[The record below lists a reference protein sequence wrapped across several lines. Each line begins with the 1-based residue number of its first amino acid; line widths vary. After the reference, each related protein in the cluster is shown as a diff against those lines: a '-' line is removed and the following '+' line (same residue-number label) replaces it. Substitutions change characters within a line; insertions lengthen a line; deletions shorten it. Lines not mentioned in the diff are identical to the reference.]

1 MDKHMPH
8 LLVMYKVCAS
18 SPRRAT
24 EEPRRAEV
32 PLPLPS
38 PTGLASLS
46 RPRARGNGR
55 RWRRCPNQDAAHK
68 HTPSDSD
75 CLLSS
80 FSKKI
85 SCYFYGSSFCTLQ
98 VLGRRALTLHFV
110 IPVFSGHSL
119 MGVFRSHKIYKLSI
133 TYITSPVTLKH

>member
-75 CLLSS
+75 CLDCLLSS

-98 VLGRRALTLHFV
+98 VLGRRALTRRQRRDVLLSSRALSFLSFQA
-110 IPVFSGHSL
+110 IHSFIH
-119 MGVFRSHKIYKLSI
+119 GTAR
-133 TYITSPVTLKH
+133 

>member
-46 RPRARGNGR
+46 RPRARGSGR
-55 RWRRCPNQDAAHK
+55 RWRRCPNQDAAIF
-68 HTPSDSD
+68 TDSDSD

-98 VLGRRALTLHFV
+98 VLGRRALTRRQRRDVLLSSRALSFLSFQA
-110 IPVFSGHSL
+110 IHSFIH
-119 MGVFRSHKIYKLSI
+119 GTAR
-133 TYITSPVTLKH
+133 